1 MRCSYYY
8 WLGLEVQS
16 GNRRRAVLYVLERIG
31 SPLDTVEVWGVES
44 PRAYHRFQYVIEFS
58 SECGET
64 SPVILHCKLLPPR
77 LKRHALGRIISI
89 TGFPALPERSHGGA
103 GRTAD

>member
-8 WLGLEVQS
+8 WLGMEVQS
-16 GNRRRAVLYVLERIG
+16 GIG
-31 SPLDTVEVWGVES
+31 AEQFCMFSSESVRHFDTVGLGFES
-44 PRAYHRFQYVIEFS
+44 PRAYHRFQYVIELS

-89 TGFPALPERSHGGA
+89 TGFPALPE
-103 GRTAD
+103 